1 MKKLGNLLAVLLIV
15 ALIPACATTNTT
27 ANKAPAATA
36 LDRILQK
43 GELTVGTAA
52 SMPPYNMTTR
62 DGKVIGYE
70 IDMAR
75 MMAGAMGVKLNI
87 KTMDFGK
94 LLPAL
99 EAGQIDMAISSIT
112 ITGRRNLKVAFV
124 GPYDVTGKGLLTKE
138 RRIAEV
144 KDPEQINNPNTTLV
158 ALKGSTSALFVRKLI
173 PKAKLVTVD
182 DYQQAVEMVIQDKAN
197 AMIADYAACLVSVL
211 QHKEAGLVAAVAP
224 LTREPLGVA
233 LPPNDSQIVNWT
245 QNFLGTLKSSG
256 QLDALKKRWIEDSS
270 WIDNLKQ

>member
-1 MKKLGNLLAVLLIV
+1 MKKLGNILAVLLLI
-15 ALIPACATTNTT
+15 AFIPACASMDT
-27 ANKAPAATA
+27 ATKAPAATA

-52 SMPPYNMTTR
+52 SMPPYNMTTK

-70 IDMAR
+70 IDMAN
-75 MMAGAMGVKLNI
+75 MMAGAMGVKLNV
-87 KTMDFGK
+87 KAMDFGK

-112 ITGRRNLKVAFV
+112 ITGKRNLKVAFV

-138 RRIAEV
+138 KSMAEV
-144 KDPEQINNPNTTLV
+144 NDPEQINNPDTTLV
-158 ALKGSTSALFVRKLI
+158 ALKGSTSALFVKRLI

-182 DYQQAVEMVIQDKAN
+182 DYQQAVEMVIQGKAN
-197 AMIADYAACLVSVL
+197 AMVADYAACLVSVL

-224 LTREPLGVA
+224 LTREPLGIA

-245 QNFLGTLKSSG
+245 RNFLNSLGSSG
-256 QLDALKKRWIEDSS
+256 QLNALKKRWIEDSS
-270 WIDNLKQ
+270 WIDDLK

>member
-1 MKKLGNLLAVLLIV
+1 MKKLGNILAVLLLI
-15 ALIPACATTNTT
+15 AFIPACASMDSNAT
-27 ANKAPAATA
+27 KAPAATA

-43 GELTVGTAA
+43 GELTVGTAG
-52 SMPPYNMTTR
+52 SMPPYNMTTK

-70 IDMAR
+70 IDMAN
-75 MMAGAMGVKLNI
+75 MMANAMGVKLNI
-87 KTMDFGK
+87 KTMDFDK

-99 EAGQIDMAISSIT
+99 EAGRIDMAISSIT
-112 ITGRRNLKVAFV
+112 ITGKRNLKVAFV

-138 RRIAEV
+138 KTIAEV

-158 ALKGSTSALFVRKLI
+158 ALKGSTSALFVKKLI

-182 DYQQAVEMVIQDKAN
+182 DYQKAVEMVIQDKAN

-224 LTREPLGVA
+224 LTREPLGIA

-245 QNFLGTLKSSG
+245 RNFLNSLSRSG
-256 QLDALKKRWIEDSS
+256 QLNALKKHWIEDSS
-270 WIDNLKQ
+270 WIDNLK

>member
-1 MKKLGNLLAVLLIV
+1 MKKLRNLLAVLLMV
-15 ALIPACATTNTT
+15 ALIPACATTNTA

-62 DGKVIGYE
+62 DGQVIGYE
-70 IDMAR
+70 IDMAN
-75 MMAGAMGVKLNI
+75 MMASAMGVKLNI
-87 KTMDFGK
+87 KTMDFSK

-99 EAGQIDMAISSIT
+99 EAGQLDMAISSIT
-112 ITGRRNLKVAFV
+112 ITGKRNLKVAFV
-124 GPYDVTGKGLLTKE
+124 GPYDITGKGLLTKE
-138 RRIAEV
+138 KGIAEV

-158 ALKGSTSALFVRKLI
+158 ALKGSTSALFVEKLI
-173 PKAKLVTVD
+173 PKAKLVTVE
-182 DYQQAVEMVIQDKAN
+182 DYGQAVEMVIQDRAN

-224 LTREPLGVA
+224 LTREPLGIA

-245 QNFLGTLKSSG
+245 QNFLGTLKGTG